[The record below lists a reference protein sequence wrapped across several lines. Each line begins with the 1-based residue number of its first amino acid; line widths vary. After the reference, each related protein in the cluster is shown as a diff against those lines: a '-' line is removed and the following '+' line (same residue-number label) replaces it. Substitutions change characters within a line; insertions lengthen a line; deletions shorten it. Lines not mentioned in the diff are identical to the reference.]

1 MFTVKYRSKAN
12 QEHTRMCPP
21 RMCRI
26 KETSAGTRR
35 YDE

>member
-12 QEHTRMCPP
+12 QEHTRMCPS
-21 RMCRI
+21 RMRYM
-26 KETSAGTRR
+26 KETSAGARR